1 MLLDSTYTRY
11 LRVRF
16 LESESTLMD
25 ARVWGRGGWKM
36 QQGAGDLVSIKT
48 ILGPYL
54 PLSDWETLSKL
65 FTVSLASVFLIW
77 KMGMRRVVTTLLVVG
92 RIKPT

>member
-36 QQGAGDLVSIKT
+36 RQGAGDLVST
-48 ILGPYL
+48 G
-54 PLSDWETLSKL
+54 DR
-65 FTVSLASVFLIW
+65 VSV
-77 KMGMRRVVTTLLVVG
+77 
-92 RIKPT
+92 